1 MSLAVSDPLKN
12 NLEETVAREFLLATG
27 SPYKVLRAGLPPEP
41 DQLCEHRKTDRQV
54 GIEVVSVYYDQ
65 HHAKSVWMQAR
76 EKKALPYA
84 ISRKDSV
91 ENIRLLAES
100 LRRIRAKSRKRYSG
114 NGHLGFWHCYWSGRR
129 GKRQLAAHLGDDAA
143 LEHGWPKRLADNFK
157 GHYTFR
163 FARCFAPDGGN
174 TVFDHDLSPAEA

>member
-41 DQLCEHRKTDRQV
+41 DQLCEHRKTGRQV

-91 ENIRLLAES
+91 ENVRLLAES
-100 LRRIRAKSRKRYSG
+100 LRRIRAKSRKRYSV
-114 NGHLGFWHCYWSGRR
+114 NGHLVLVVFTYPQRLYLCTV
-129 GKRQLAAHLGDDAA
+129 
-143 LEHGWPKRLADNFK
+143 EKRLTTLRLPS
-157 GHYTFR
+157 HH
-163 FARCFAPDGGN
+163 P
-174 TVFDHDLSPAEA
+174 FDEICIMSQHGEVYRLFPNNCWLLR

>member
-41 DQLCEHRKTDRQV
+41 DQLCEHRTTGRQV

-65 HHAKSVWMQAR
+65 NHAKSVWIQAR
-76 EKKALPYA
+76 EKKTLSYA

-91 ENIRLLAES
+91 ENVRLLAES
-100 LRRIRAKSRKRYSG
+100 LRRIRVKSRKRYSV
-114 NGHLGFWHCYWSGRR
+114 NGHLVLVVFTYPHRLYLCNV
-129 GKRQLAAHLGDDAA
+129 GKRLTTLRLPSHHPFDEICIMSQ
-143 LEHGWPKRLADNFK
+143 HGEVYRLFPNNSWLL
-157 GHYTFR
+157 R
-163 FARCFAPDGGN
+163 
-174 TVFDHDLSPAEA
+174 